1 MNDSSKKIILGN
13 VPILNNASDKFK
25 EASKI
30 KNVPYEISEDLC
42 GYLSESVSSSITPV
56 QLILL
61 LEDVLDELFVGKNI
75 PYRLADEAS
84 RIMIYLRYFPL
95 VIDKIADI
103 EFSDA
108 FRKSFENVFE
118 KPIDKIEENAKT
130 YGVTTLDDNL
140 VDISNKD
147 KAEVLASLY
156 NRSHPHRLGY
166 KEFTPE
172 PLSIK
177 EAKELLNNQTVFDYL
192 KGRVIKINLSN
203 SVINTSLYNRVN
215 GEGAAERAIS
225 LCRNIK

>member
-13 VPILNNASDKFK
+13 VPTLNNASDKFK

-42 GYLSESVSSSITPV
+42 GYLSKSVSSSITPI

-75 PYRLADEAS
+75 PYELADKSS

-95 VIDKIADI
+95 VIDEIADI

-118 KPIDKIEENAKT
+118 KPIDKIEKNAKT
-130 YGVTTLDDNL
+130 YGVSTLGDNL

-156 NRSHPHRLGY
+156 NRSHPDGLGY

-177 EAKELLNNQTVFDYL
+177 EAKELLNSQTVFDYL
-192 KGRVIKINLSN
+192 KGRIMKVNLSN
-203 SVINTSLYNRVN
+203 NVVNTYLYNRDN
-215 GEGAAERAIS
+215 GEGAAEKAIS

>member
-75 PYRLADEAS
+75 PYKLANEAS

-108 FRKSFENVFE
+108 FRKTFENVFE

-130 YGVTTLDDNL
+130 YGVTTLDNNW

-156 NRSHPHRLGY
+156 NCSHPHGLGY

-177 EAKELLNNQTVFDYL
+177 EAKELLNSQTVFDYL

-203 SVINTSLYNRVN
+203 SVINTYLYNRVN